1 MASEINLLYLT
12 FLGFVAKC
20 YYCYMMP
27 QIVKLNYHKLD
38 LKVHLAKQVFLEGQR
53 SSRLVVVVQ
62 LTVICV

>member
-1 MASEINLLYLT
+1 MASEINFLYLT

-20 YYCYMMP
+20 YYCCMMP

-38 LKVHLAKQVFLEGQR
+38 LKVPLAKKGFLEGQP
-53 SSRLVVVVQ
+53 SRLMVVVQ